1 MIPLL
6 IAGGTVLSTIVQP
19 ELPDM
24 MNHTLAG
31 IEVQASN
38 VVCRNRWGTPMM
50 PTGDGSYSL
59 IAVPE
64 ASFIAQSL
72 IQPPNSPKGF
82 DFPEFRPE
90 AKGAAAAVEPKSA
103 VPKPDFPVVIGE

>member
-6 IAGGTVLSTIVQP
+6 IAGGAVLTTIVQP
-19 ELPDM
+19 ELPEM
-24 MNHTLAG
+24 MNHTLSG

-50 PTGDGSYSL
+50 PTGDGGYSL

-64 ASFIAQSL
+64 PSLIAQSL
-72 IQPPNSPKGF
+72 IQPPNSPKGIT
-82 DFPEFRPE
+82 FPVYRP
-90 AKGAAAAVEPKSA
+90 GAGGSAGTTQQKSA
-103 VPKPDFPVVIGE
+103 VPEPDIPVVIGE